1 MLKPKGGQLFNW
13 IISRIPTCFIF
24 VRSASLTLTLTCLVT
39 LAWLNNCV
47 GHFNHRYFF
56 SFCLYMT
63 MGCMY
68 CSVSCKDMFIEAYN
82 AVEVREINR
91 WKNVNFLQVLEG
103 LTFWLSKSIRST
115 ALHVNHALLLT
126 CGPNTLIEWGRL
138 VHDCLGSL
146 ACLCHIFP
154 SLMC

>member
-1 MLKPKGGQLFNW
+1 M
-13 IISRIPTCFIF
+13 
-24 VRSASLTLTLTCLVT
+24 TLTCLVT

-82 AVEVREINR
+82 AVEVRET
-91 WKNVNFLQVLEG
+91 KNVNFLEVLGG
-103 LTFWLSKSIRST
+103 LTL
-115 ALHVNHALLLT
+115 
-126 CGPNTLIEWGRL
+126 
-138 VHDCLGSL
+138 
-146 ACLCHIFP
+146 
-154 SLMC
+154 